1 MSKTIKIDISGT
13 QVYPDGRVDE
23 VNYQAAGSF
32 QERQGKFIIIYQE
45 PKETGMIGVSTVLR
59 TEENRLILNRM
70 GAAEFRQVF
79 EPGILHHSNY
89 VTSFASIYMSTLTE
103 EMEINLTEQGGHIT
117 LKYNLFAN
125 DEKVSDNI
133 LEINIK
139 EDTPQ

>member
-1 MSKTIKIDISGT
+1 MSKVVKIEIKGT
-13 QVYPDGRVDE
+13 QVYPDGRVDK
-23 VNYQAAGSF
+23 VNYQATGSF

-45 PKETGMIGVSTVLR
+45 PKETGMTGVSTVLK
-59 TEENRLILNRM
+59 TEKNRLILNRM

-79 EPGILHHSNY
+79 EPGVLHHSNY
-89 VTSFASIYMSTLTE
+89 VTSFASIYMSTLTDE
-103 EMEINLTEQGGHIT
+103 LEINLTEQGGHIT

-125 DEKVSDNI
+125 EEKVSDNT